1 MDNDVF
7 NLSSTVT
14 SQEARHKGKKFL
26 VTRRNIILRCTLCIW
41 TQRVTST
48 NPKRRKGSTN
58 KELCSWKWDLSSPRH
73 PPFPRPL
80 PWFLAQTEEWGKK
93 CKLFL
98 SNLADK
104 LSRNN
109 GESYASVIS
118 WLETCI
124 SFEILRSLHT
134 CLRGS
139 KTPFRKNADFLDNF
153 SVMPG
158 IRTF

>member
-73 PPFPRPL
+73 PPL
-80 PWFLAQTEEWGKK
+80 PPPPSVVFGTNGGMGKK
-93 CKLFL
+93 MQTFSEQPSGQTFPKQRRGVCQCHILAWNMHIFWNFKISPHMFTRVQNAFPQECWLF
-98 SNLADK
+98 
-104 LSRNN
+104 R
-109 GESYASVIS
+109 
-118 WLETCI
+118 
-124 SFEILRSLHT
+124 
-134 CLRGS
+134 
-139 KTPFRKNADFLDNF
+139 
-153 SVMPG
+153 
-158 IRTF
+158 